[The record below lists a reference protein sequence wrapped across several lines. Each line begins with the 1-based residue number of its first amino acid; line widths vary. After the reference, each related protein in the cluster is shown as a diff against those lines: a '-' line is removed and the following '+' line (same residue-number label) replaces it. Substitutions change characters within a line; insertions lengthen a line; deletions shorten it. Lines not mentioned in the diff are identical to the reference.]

1 MNVQQLRL
9 SYRKKSMLLDN
20 ISRNSDTISPEI
32 QFEYSWSYCDTA
44 KWQLKLMQ
52 LNLTLNPKS
61 RHQAYISNLQIS
73 NPFCQTTQHI
83 FIRKNMTL
91 YYMADSIA
99 VWPLHRSR
107 GEEQIRSC
115 REQER
120 EGRSEVGTSC
130 VRIARQQRSHR
141 AKERLQSRRGE
152 VVEEKRRDH
161 RSQNPWRLKRLK
173 TIIINSQKTRA
184 FLSFQDKKQGHI
196 WLFRSSFGHVFY
208 VIPPDSAAKHSA
220 MAEHILSATAFCAAL
235 DLQLCRTLP
244 WLRLPPLLLTTE
256 IWLYTLD
263 CDASWL
269 RQYNTTM
276 TWTWYGSCTVIVS
289 FVNGK
294 R

>member
-1 MNVQQLRL
+1 VRL

-32 QFEYSWSYCDTA
+32 HFEYSWSYCDTA

-91 YYMADSIA
+91 YYKADSIA

-141 AKERLQSRRGE
+141 AEERLQSRRGE

-196 WLFRSSFGHVFY
+196 WLFRSS
-208 VIPPDSAAKHSA
+208 S
-220 MAEHILSATAFCAAL
+220 LSGTSSMWFL
-235 DLQLCRTLP
+235 PTLP
-244 WLRLPPLLLTTE
+244 QSTVLWLNTSSPPQHFVQRWTSNCVAHCRDCGCHHCYWLQRYGYTRWTE
-256 IWLYTLD
+256 MHLD
-263 CDASWL
+263 
-269 RQYNTTM
+269 
-276 TWTWYGSCTVIVS
+276 
-289 FVNGK
+289 
-294 R
+294 